1 MTARADEAH
10 PPREKVAEIER
21 LAMALAARLR
31 YAQMVSLPVPPEQLT
46 ALARAARMLEECR
59 VPSPSLVRQV
69 LREAADGPAG
79 TRKPL
84 EAETRDGPGALA
96 RLGRHLFGRSRRSAR
111 GVDGEGLPDA
121 DA

>member
-1 MTARADEAH
+1 MTGRAAEAQ
-10 PPREKVAEIER
+10 PPRDKVAEIER

-31 YAQMVSLPVPPEQLT
+31 YAQMVGLPVPPEQVA

-69 LREAADGPAG
+69 LREAADESAG

-84 EAETRDGPGALA
+84 EAETRDRPGALA

-111 GVDGEGLPDA
+111 GLDGDGLTDA
-121 DA
+121 NA